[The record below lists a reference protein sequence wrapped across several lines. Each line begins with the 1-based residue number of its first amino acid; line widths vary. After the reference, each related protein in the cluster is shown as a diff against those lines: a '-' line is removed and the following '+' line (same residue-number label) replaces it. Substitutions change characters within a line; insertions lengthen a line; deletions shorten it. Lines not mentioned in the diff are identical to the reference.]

1 NSGIGLMDID
11 AADAGIAADARAA
24 GIRIVE
30 SDVDGNVIND
40 GTATIDAAAA
50 GTKIGNGI
58 ADDAEAFSRAT
69 GIWVDASDIGE
80 DADGGSVINNAVL
93 TVQALS
99 EATRSGDGD
108 TGKFMSAGASADG
121 DAEAAAEARGIWI
134 DNSDV
139 G

>member
-1 NSGIGLMDID
+1 
-11 AADAGIAADARAA
+11 
-24 GIRIVE
+24 
-30 SDVDGNVIND
+30 
-40 GTATIDAAAA
+40 
-50 GTKIGNGI
+50 
-58 ADDAEAFSRAT
+58 
-69 GIWVDASDIGE
+69 
-80 DADGGSVINNAVL
+80 GGSVINNAVL

-139 G
+139 GDGAGGGSVVNNGPATVIANADATRSGNGGAGELSAGGDADGSALALSGAAGIQITNSYVGEGEGGGSVENHDVLNVTSNA